1 VKNVEIETAG
11 IGGRRVFQAIVF
23 MPRGNCNMVEE
34 GFRVY
39 ILI

>member
-11 IGGRRVFQAIVF
+11 RREGGFQVIVF